1 MYISEEI
8 LDNDDKYLAEGYG
21 KQKAKKG
28 IKFLKCPNI
37 LILQLKRFEY
47 NQKRE
52 AMVKINEYF
61 EFYEDINLENYMYN
75 KTNQVYDPNE
85 NLFSLHSVVVHKG
98 SPNSGHYYAY
108 IKPTI
113 EDNWIQF
120 NDEIVKPADKYEV
133 FDNNFGGTN
142 KYFKLKA
149 KAEISESN
157 YSFESNA
164 YILVYVKKSMRKSIL
179 DPLKIEQVKF
189 LFYYFIFIF
198 YSVEITNYNSFFL
211 SQLLINNN

>member
-1 MYISEEI
+1 MYISEDI
-8 LDNDDKYLAEGYG
+8 LDNDDKYFAEGYG

-47 NQKRE
+47 NQKKE

-61 EFYEDINLENYMYN
+61 EFYEELNLEKYMY
-75 KTNQVYDPNE
+75 KTNQLQDSNE
-85 NLFSLHSVVVHKG
+85 NLYSLHSVVVHKG

-113 EDNWIQF
+113 KDDWIQF

-142 KYFKLKA
+142 KYYKLKP
-149 KAEISESN
+149 KSEISEIN

-164 YILVYVKKSMRKSIL
+164 YILVYVKKSMRKNIL
-179 DPLKIEQVKF
+179 DPLKKENVI
-189 LFYYFIFIF
+189 I
-198 YSVEITNYNSFFL
+198 
-211 SQLLINNN
+211 

>member
-1 MYISEEI
+1 MYISEDI
-8 LDNDDKYLAEGYG
+8 LDNDDKYFAEGYG

-28 IKFLKCPNI
+28 IKFLKYPNI

-61 EFYEDINLENYMYN
+61 EFYEELNLEKYMY
-75 KTNQVYDPNE
+75 KTNQLQDSNE
-85 NLFSLHSVVVHKG
+85 NLYSLHSVVVHKG

-113 EDNWIQF
+113 KDDWIQF

-142 KYFKLKA
+142 KYYKLKP
-149 KAEISESN
+149 KSEISEIN

-164 YILVYVKKSMRKSIL
+164 YILVYVKKSMRKNIL
-179 DPLKIEQVKF
+179 NPLKKENVI
-189 LFYYFIFIF
+189 I
-198 YSVEITNYNSFFL
+198 
-211 SQLLINNN
+211 

>member
-8 LDNDDKYLAEGYG
+8 LDNDDKYLAEGHG

-61 EFYEDINLENYMYN
+61 EFYEEINLENYMYN
-75 KTNQVYDPNE
+75 KSNSVIDSYSNE
-85 NLFSLHSVVVHKG
+85 NLYSLHSVVVHKG

-108 IKPTI
+108 INATI

-120 NDEIVKPADKYEV
+120 NDEVVKPADKYEV

-149 KAEISESN
+149 KGEISETI

-179 DPLKIEQVKF
+179 DPLKIEHVIK
-189 LFYYFIFIF
+189 YF
-198 YSVEITNYNSFFL
+198 T
-211 SQLLINNN
+211 LLILFDKKKFCLFV